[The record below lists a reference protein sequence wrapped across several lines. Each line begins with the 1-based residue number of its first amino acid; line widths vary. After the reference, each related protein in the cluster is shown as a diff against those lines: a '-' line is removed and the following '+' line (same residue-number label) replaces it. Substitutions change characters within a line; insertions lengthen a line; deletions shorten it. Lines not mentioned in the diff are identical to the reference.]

1 MLVSSKILVDLRK
14 LKLLIGIQME
24 QLGRN
29 TILHKFWPIFRI
41 YAPAM
46 IAYFTIGSI
55 LEVSSG
61 KLPYKI
67 FVCSGLIFWIIFTG
81 VLVNSVRIG
90 SNNERRRIYLSLTQ
104 KPTVFFLAYLLPYTI
119 AAFLV
124 SIPVIIYEFDQ
135 MGWKQGLLFFSK
147 TISYL
152 LLSMPIS
159 SFFIKVLS
167 ILTILIR
174 DFRFVLPYF
183 SQFFL
188 LASPIFYLPRQPNT
202 FFEIIWSKINI
213 LEMLITS
220 YRESNIIY
228 QTQLGFLFVFIFFVF
243 LNSIMNR
250 VMLRTYLSF
259 SESSNLEEE

>member
-1 MLVSSKILVDLRK
+1 
-14 LKLLIGIQME
+14 ME

-46 IAYFTIGSI
+46 IAYFTLGSI

-90 SNNERRRIYLSLTQ
+90 SNNERRRIYLSLSQ
-104 KPTVFFLAYLLPYTI
+104 KPTVFFLAYLLPYTV

-135 MGWKQGLLFFSK
+135 MGWKHGLLFFLK

-152 LLSMPIS
+152 ILFIPIS
-159 SFFIKVLS
+159 SFFVKVLS

-174 DFRFVLPYF
+174 DLRFVLPYF

-188 LASPIFYLPRQPNT
+188 LASPIFYLPRPPNT
-202 FFEIIWSKINI
+202 FFEIVWSKLNI

-228 QTQLGFLFVFIFFVF
+228 QVQLRFLLVVIFFVF

-250 VMLRTYLSF
+250 VMLRIYLSF
-259 SESSNLEEE
+259 SKSSILEEE

>member
-1 MLVSSKILVDLRK
+1 
-14 LKLLIGIQME
+14 
-24 QLGRN
+24 
-29 TILHKFWPIFRI
+29 
-41 YAPAM
+41 
-46 IAYFTIGSI
+46 
-55 LEVSSG
+55 
-61 KLPYKI
+61 
-67 FVCSGLIFWIIFTG
+67 
-81 VLVNSVRIG
+81 
-90 SNNERRRIYLSLTQ
+90 
-104 KPTVFFLAYLLPYTI
+104 
-119 AAFLV
+119 
-124 SIPVIIYEFDQ
+124 
-135 MGWKQGLLFFSK
+135 
-147 TISYL
+147 
-152 LLSMPIS
+152 MPIS